1 MTDEIEKLIAKHFG
15 LEKVYE
21 DEHLIS
27 DLGGDALDVIEL
39 VMKLE
44 EKYDIAIHDVE
55 IDHLHT
61 VQDVYNCV
69 NEKLSFNV

>member
-15 LEKVYE
+15 LDNVHM

-44 EKYDIAIHDVE
+44 ERFNIE
-55 IDHLHT
+55 ISDLEAERMNT
-61 VQDVYNCV
+61 VQDAYNCV